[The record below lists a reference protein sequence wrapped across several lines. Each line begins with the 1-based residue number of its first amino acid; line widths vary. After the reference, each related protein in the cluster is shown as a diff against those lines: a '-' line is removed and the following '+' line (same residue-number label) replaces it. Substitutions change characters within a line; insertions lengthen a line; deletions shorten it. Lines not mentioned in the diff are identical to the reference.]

1 MAGASAPA
9 SFEAIM
15 KVQFENGYEAEMRDE
30 VAKVYIAKGKVKQ
43 VKEKQ
48 DKPAPKPARPAPKQE
63 EKKDS
68 GDK

>member
-1 MAGASAPA
+1 
-9 SFEAIM
+9 M
-15 KVQFENGYEAEMRDE
+15 KVQFENGYQAEMRDE

-63 EKKDS
+63 EKKDDS
-68 GDK
+68 AE